1 MTRQHCPGT
10 SFQGIHSQHG
20 VDGRFVTS
28 APCIPMSHQRQQW
41 LHCRRRWRTSSRRSI
56 RTWCRS
62 LWPAYTATSIRND
75 ERNAPVRHVPRSQA
89 DPDLESLREQ
99 VNSDIDAG
107 VSTERVADLVVQG
120 MAERKTHIFQS
131 PEWVDYWQD
140 RVDRVKRQLD

>member
-1 MTRQHCPGT
+1 M
-10 SFQGIHSQHG
+10 
-20 VDGRFVTS
+20 
-28 APCIPMSHQRQQW
+28 
-41 LHCRRRWRTSSRRSI
+41 
-56 RTWCRS
+56 
-62 LWPAYTATSIRND
+62 
-75 ERNAPVRHVPRSQA
+75 RHVPRSQA